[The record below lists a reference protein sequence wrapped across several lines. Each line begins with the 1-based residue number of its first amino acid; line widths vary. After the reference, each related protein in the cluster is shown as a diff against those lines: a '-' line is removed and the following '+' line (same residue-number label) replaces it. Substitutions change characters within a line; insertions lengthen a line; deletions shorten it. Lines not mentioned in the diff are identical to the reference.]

1 MTKQNSK
8 QNFVKLMR
16 YSTPITIGL
25 ILYLAFMLSDLNP
38 FIMIIFGVLIGIEFL
53 TALKAESIYDSI
65 TPSSSE
71 KDDEDNL

>member
-8 QNFVKLMR
+8 QNFVNLMR
-16 YSTPITIGL
+16 YSTPITVGL
-25 ILYLAFMLSDLNP
+25 ILYITFTVSDLNP

-65 TPSSSE
+65 TTSSSE
-71 KDDEDNL
+71 QDDNDNL